1 MRWSPSCEAET
12 IARKRKPQ
20 VGPAGGM
27 KLYVWPV
34 PPLLLPPP
42 TSGRR
47 LPSARHNP
55 NLEGHTLKCV
65 EVKRSPTKYLTGS
78 DLSGP
83 RQATIRSVTHE
94 PMFDGALR
102 PVIYCDDLP
111 RPVVVNKTNADVL
124 YGMAGTDDDVDWPGL
139 TVELYTEMVRSPKTG
154 KTEPAIRFPWPRVKA
169 QKRQLAEA
177 QAIEEPTKPTLRP
190 SRRKSWPTKWT

>member
-1 MRWSPSCEAET
+1 MRRSEAF
-12 IARKRKPQ
+12 
-20 VGPAGGM
+20 
-27 KLYVWPV
+27 
-34 PPLLLPPP
+34 
-42 TSGRR
+42 
-47 LPSARHNP
+47 P
-55 NLEGHTLKCV
+55 N
-65 EVKRSPTKYLTGS
+65 KYLTGS

-111 RPVVVNKTNADVL
+111 KPVVVNKTNADVL

-154 KTEPAIRFPWPRVKA
+154 KTEPAIRFRWPQVKA

-177 QAIEEPTKPTLRP
+177 KAIGADEANPPPLTEEELADQMDMIPF
-190 SRRKSWPTKWT
+190 